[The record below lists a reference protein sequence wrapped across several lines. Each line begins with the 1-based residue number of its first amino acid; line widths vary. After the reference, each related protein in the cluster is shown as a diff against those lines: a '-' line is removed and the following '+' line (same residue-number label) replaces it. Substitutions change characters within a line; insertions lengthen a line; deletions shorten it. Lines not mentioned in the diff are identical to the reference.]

1 MIHWHP
7 KFKSPNCAGLAYVA
21 LGRSEEIK
29 DIYIKGKIEKEGI
42 HASQDALEET
52 NRLQAIFDENVNRLN
67 QRAENFW
74 QISYLNV
81 RSLIGCHK
89 DDVKKDN
96 FILGADVF
104 SLSETWLKPGE
115 VVEFD
120 GFEGV
125 FAGHGK
131 GKGVSAF
138 SKKECNV
145 VYSIAS
151 EKFSSIHLR
160 FPTFD
165 VIFVYL
171 SSGCNKED
179 ILGHLKTWIDTDRP
193 TAIMGDFNIDYCSDE
208 KVSKGLGMIGFQQLI
223 QQSTRIS
230 GSLIDHIYVNDA
242 LKSLGIGSQQ
252 DSAYYSDH
260 DTITIYVSK

>member
-1 MIHWHP
+1 MIQWH
-7 KFKSPNCAGLAYVA
+7 KMFKNPTNAGLAYVA
-21 LGRSEEIK
+21 LSRAQEMK
-29 DIYIKGKIEKEGI
+29 DVYIKGDLERAGI
-42 HASQDALEET
+42 HASPDALAESD
-52 NRLQAIFDENVNRLN
+52 RLQAIFDQNLAKISE
-67 QRAENFW
+67 RAEKYW

-81 RSLIGCHK
+81 RSLKCHK
-89 DDVKKDN
+89 EDVEKDN
-96 FILGADVF
+96 FIMGADVF

-138 SKKECNV
+138 SKIECNV

-208 KVSKGLGMIGFQQLI
+208 KVSKGLRMIGFQQLI

-260 DTITIYVSK
+260 DIVTLYVSK